1 MQFVRCFA
9 VRLLPVLTKLTKLLP
24 MSRIGNGIVTV
35 KPQKKIRG
43 YHVRTQCEK
52 TALVVIDL
60 QEGILPFAGGPHRAD
75 DVVTRAARLAE
86 KCRQQGSPVIMVR
99 VGWSADFAEALK
111 QPVDAQA
118 GGHALPDNWGP
129 QALGKQDGD
138 IEVTKRQWAPSMV
151 PTSNCSYAV
160 AVLIPLFSA
169 ASPPTSALNPPRVMP
184 GAGLQPGYRR
194 RRLQRRLSRA
204 APGQHDPYFPAHRP
218 RAQHRGRSLR
228 LMIYIGLRNGRT
240 RSGCVWASPALKSML
255 AILTVWRVIRPFTP
269 CRRRKSSPAGMSKP
283 TIIFA
288 SALNSRPPFRIRP
301 PCAIATT

>member
-1 MQFVRCFA
+1 
-9 VRLLPVLTKLTKLLP
+9 
-24 MSRIGNGIVTV
+24 
-35 KPQKKIRG
+35 
-43 YHVRTQCEK
+43 
-52 TALVVIDL
+52 
-60 QEGILPFAGGPHRAD
+60 LPFAGGPHRAD

-118 GGHALPDNWGP
+118 GGHALPENWWTYP
-129 QALGKQDGD
+129 QALGKQEAISKSPNASG
-138 IEVTKRQWAPSMV
+138 APSMV
-151 PTSNCSYAV
+151 PTSSCSYAV

-169 ASPPTSALNPPRVMP
+169 ASPPTSALNPRAQCL

-204 APGQHDPYFPAHRP
+204 APGQHDAYFPAHRP
-218 RAQHRGRSLR
+218 RAQHRGRSRR
-228 LMIYIGLRNGRT
+228 LMIYIGLPNGRT

-255 AILTVWRVIRPFTP
+255 ATLTAWRAIRPCTP
-269 CRRRKSSPAGMSKP
+269 CRRRKLSPAGMSKP

-288 SALNSRPPFRIRP
+288 SALNFRPPFRIRP
-301 PCAIATT
+301 RCAIATT